1 MIKRKMYLQKLIG
14 FKDKDLIKVV
24 TGVRRCGKSTLFK
37 LFQQY
42 LRENGVSGEQIQS
55 INLEDINYEELTDYR
70 KLHQHIESHLI
81 KDKMNYIF
89 LDEIQNVLQFEKA
102 VDSLYIK
109 DNVDLY
115 VTGSNAHLLSGE
127 LATLLSGRYVEIKML
142 PLSFQE
148 YLSAETSSGLT
159 ITRKYA
165 QYLQNSSFPYAMQ
178 LQGEPE
184 QLQDYLQ
191 GIMDS
196 IILKDVVARKN
207 ISDIDGLKKVIRFL
221 FDNIGNVTSLKK
233 ISDTIRSDG
242 YTMAPQTVENY
253 VSALVDSFI
262 LYPTQRYDVKGKE
275 YLRQGEKYY
284 VVDIGLRYL
293 LLGRKGGDSGHILEN
308 IVYLELLRRGY
319 KVYVGKVGSEEV
331 DFVAVNAQGVE
342 YYQVSETV
350 RGADTLARELRPLEN
365 IRDHNP
371 KFLLT
376 MDDEP
381 EVSHNGIRQLNVL
394 DWLLKD

>member
-1 MIKRKMYLQKLIG
+1 MICRELYLKKLIG
-14 FKDKDLIKVV
+14 FKEKDLIKVI

-37 LFQQY
+37 LYQQY
-42 LRENGVSGEQIQS
+42 LRETGILKEQIQS
-55 INLEDINYEELTDYR
+55 INLEDIAYEELVDYR
-70 KLHQHIESHLI
+70 KLYKYITDRLVA
-81 KDKMNYIF
+81 DKMNYIF
-89 LDEIQNVLQFEKA
+89 LDEIQNVPQFEKA

-148 YLSAETSSGLT
+148 YLSAEDNSGVS
-159 ITRKYA
+159 IERRYVE
-165 QYLQNSSFPYAMQ
+165 YLENSSFPYALQ
-178 LQGEPE
+178 LKDQPDH
-184 QLQDYLQ
+184 LQDYLQ

-221 FDNIGNVTSLKK
+221 FDNIGNVTSIKR
-233 ISDTIRSDG
+233 ISDVMKSEG
-242 YTMAPQTVENY
+242 YTLAPQTVENY
-253 VSALVDSFI
+253 ISALVDSFI
-262 LYPTQRYDVKGKE
+262 LYPAQRYDIKGKE
-275 YLRQGEKYY
+275 YLRFGEKYY
-284 VVDIGLRYL
+284 VIDIGLRYL
-293 LLGRKGGDSGHILEN
+293 LLGKKGGDTGHILEN

-319 KVYVGKVGSEEV
+319 SVYIGKVNSEEV
-331 DFVAVNAQGVE
+331 DFVAVNAKGTE
-342 YYQVSETV
+342 YYQVAQTV
-350 RGADTLARELRPLEN
+350 RSDVTLLRELRPLEN

-376 MDDEP
+376 LDNDP
-381 EVSHNGIRQLNVL
+381 EVSYNGIRQLNVL
-394 DWLLKD
+394 DWLSEL

>member
-1 MIKRKMYLQKLIG
+1 MIQREAYLKKLIG
-14 FKDKDLIKVV
+14 FRDKDLIKVV
-24 TGVRRCGKSTLFK
+24 TGVRRSGKSTLFK
-37 LFQQY
+37 LFQQH
-42 LRENGVSGEQIQS
+42 LLENGVEEAQIQS
-55 INLEDINYEELTDYR
+55 INLEDINFEELTDYR
-70 KLHQHIESHLI
+70 KLHKYIESKLVA
-81 KDKMNYIF
+81 DKMNYIF
-89 LDEIQNVLQFEKA
+89 LDEIQNVAQFEKA

-142 PLSFQE
+142 PLSFKE
-148 YLSAETSSGLT
+148 YLSAVQNPALT
-159 ITRKYA
+159 ISRKYA
-165 QYLQNSSFPYAMQ
+165 EYLQNSSFPYAIKLKSQ
-178 LQGEPE
+178 PE

-233 ISDTIRSDG
+233 ISDTMKSEG
-242 YTMAPQTVENY
+242 YKMAPQTVENY
-253 VSALVDSFI
+253 VSALQDSFI
-262 LYPTQRYDVKGKE
+262 LYPAQRYDIKGKE
-275 YLRQGEKYY
+275 YLRFGEKYY

-293 LLGRKGGDSGHILEN
+293 MLGRKGGDTGHILEN

-319 KVYVGKVGSEEV
+319 KVYVGKVNSEEV
-331 DFVAVNAQGVE
+331 DFVAVNTQGVE

-350 RGADTLARELRPLEN
+350 RGAETLSRELRPLEN
-365 IRDHNP
+365 IRDHNL

-376 MDDEP
+376 MDDDP
-381 EVSHNGIRQLNVL
+381 EVSHNGIRQINVL
-394 DWLLKD
+394 NWLTK